1 MNPPWRRGLGGLI
14 LNCITRKTLITK
26 YTNKKTQNPIKMKKL
41 LVFIISA
48 TIFAACGNQQ
58 EDLNSDISVPV
69 TVNEL
74 KPQSIQKFIEING
87 SVKPIKEV
95 KLKAEIS
102 GKYHLMKNSSGSRN
116 FELGDIVQS
125 GSEIVWIED
134 FEYENNIKLPSQKL
148 NLEITKQVYDK
159 QQSLFEKGGVTLSEL
174 KNAEINYMNSKYAYE
189 DALIRLQKMHVKA
202 PFTGAIVDLPYYTPS
217 TKVDANSLMF
227 KLMDY
232 SKLFME
238 INLAEKDLAY
248 VKSGQK
254 VKITNYTLPED
265 TLEGSIT
272 QISPAIDADTRSF
285 KAVINISNSE
295 LLMRPG
301 MFAKGEIVVAS
312 ADSTIVIPK
321 NVVLSKQRGNTV
333 FVVDKGL
340 AQERVVVFGLENP
353 EEVQI
358 VSGLEKNER
367 LVIKGFETLRN
378 RSKVKV
384 IK

>member
-1 MNPPWRRGLGGLI
+1 MKRVITFLI
-14 LNCITRKTLITK
+14 AVAVIVSCKNEDKELNK
-26 YTNKKTQNPIKMKKL
+26 
-41 LVFIISA
+41 
-48 TIFAACGNQQ
+48 
-58 EDLNSDISVPV
+58 DISVPV
-69 TVNEL
+69 SVIDL
-74 KPQSIQKFIEING
+74 KLQSIEKFIETTGTVN
-87 SVKPIKEV
+87 PDKEV
-95 KLKAEIS
+95 NQKSEMTGNYMLATNPAT
-102 GKYHLMKNSSGSRN
+102 GKKYA
-116 FELGDIVQS
+116 LGDYVKQGDVI
-125 GSEIVWIED
+125 IRLED
-134 FEYENNIKLPSQKL
+134 KEYENNIKIKSLELQ
-148 NLEITKQVYDK
+148 LEISKQVFEK

-174 KNAEINYMNSKYAYE
+174 KNAEINFINAKYAYE
-189 DALIRLQKMHVKA
+189 DATLRLAKMNIKA
-202 PFTGAIVDLPYYTPS
+202 PFTGVIVDLPYYTPT

-232 SKLFME
+232 SRLFME
-238 INLAEKDLAY
+238 INLAEKDL
-248 VKSGQK
+248 VFIKPGQK

-265 TLEGSIT
+265 TLVGSIT

-295 LLMRPG
+295 LRMRPG

-340 AQERVVVFGLENP
+340 AQERTVIFGLENP

-358 VSGLEKNER
+358 ISGLEKNER